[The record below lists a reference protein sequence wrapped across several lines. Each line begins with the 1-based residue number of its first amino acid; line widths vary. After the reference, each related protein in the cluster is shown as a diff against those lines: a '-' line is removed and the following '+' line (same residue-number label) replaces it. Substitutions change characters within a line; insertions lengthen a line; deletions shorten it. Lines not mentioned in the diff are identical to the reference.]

1 MTTLTHKK
9 KHSKKK
15 QNDFILKI
23 DKEDQEYAEVI
34 APKGSSRFEVTL
46 IKNNETIN
54 VKLRGTLTHGPNKQR
69 IEKGNIVLLH
79 PDSCT
84 DNNNNNRYYIIHKY
98 SPDDIKRLHKMGELA
113 HIINMEIDKQ
123 STVMFEYD
131 VLEKKMNEI
140 KIDDDFIN
148 NI

>member
-1 MTTLTHKK
+1 MASLTH
-9 KHSKKK
+9 KKK

-23 DKEDQEYAEVI
+23 EKEDQEYAEVI

-84 DNNNNNRYYIIHKY
+84 DNNRYYIIHKY

-113 HIINMEIDKQ
+113 HITNIEIDKK
-123 STVMFEYD
+123 STVMFESD
-131 VLEKKMNEI
+131 VLEKKMDEI